1 MIYNLIKGDFAI
13 LINAGM
19 SYSTALL
26 MNFVSACCCY
36 VGLVA
41 GIMLEEFSA
50 GTWIYA
56 LAGGMFL
63 YISLCNMVI
72 EEKLSTTKYLNNPI
86 R

>member
-1 MIYNLIKGDFAI
+1 VIYNLIKGDFAI

-36 VGLVA
+36 VGLIA

-72 EEKLSTTKYLNNPI
+72 EQTF
-86 R
+86 